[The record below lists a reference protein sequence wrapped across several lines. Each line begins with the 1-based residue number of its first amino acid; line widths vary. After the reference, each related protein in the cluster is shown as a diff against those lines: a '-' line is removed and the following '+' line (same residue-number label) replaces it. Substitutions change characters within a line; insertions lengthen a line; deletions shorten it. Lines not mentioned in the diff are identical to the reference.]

1 MISAFPLTIVIVGIA
16 GILMYKKTLRQKSW
30 FEGLQL
36 EFESVDCAHTKAIPY
51 AETFGISFKR
61 KEKRMKKVIIN
72 KSEIRK
78 DVTYRLNC
86 DACGKKRY
94 FQMIATPEAT
104 AYQKHRI
111 QYILGTF
118 GAIFLVYGIIVAPVL
133 TFLSKLFNL

>member
-1 MISAFPLTIVIVGIA
+1 M
-16 GILMYKKTLRQKSW
+16 
-30 FEGLQL
+30 
-36 EFESVDCAHTKAIPY
+36 DCAHTKAIPY
-51 AETFGISFKR
+51 TETFGISFKR

-72 KSEIRK
+72 KSEIWK
-78 DVTYRLNC
+78 DITYRLHC

-94 FQMIATPEAT
+94 FHMIATPEAI

-118 GAIFLVYGIIVAPVL
+118 GAIFLVYGVIVAPVL